1 VNHEVRIRINA
12 SPDAVW
18 ETLADVE
25 LWPEWTRSVRSV
37 ELLDGTLAVGHRVRI
52 RQPKYPSLVWTISE
66 VEPGVSFSW
75 RSRRP
80 GVDATGRHA
89 VIDNDDGTSTA
100 VPALTQ
106 TGLIGTLVALASRRI
121 TKRYVAL
128 EAAGLKE
135 RSEHHARRSP

>member
-1 VNHEVRIRINA
+1 M
-12 SPDAVW
+12 
-18 ETLADVE
+18 
-25 LWPEWTRSVRSV
+25 
-37 ELLDGTLAVGHRVRI
+37 
-52 RQPKYPSLVWTISE
+52 WTIIG

-80 GVDATGRHA
+80 GADAVARHG

-100 VPALTQ
+100 VLALTQ
-106 TGLIGTLVALASRRI
+106 TGLLGTLVALASRRL